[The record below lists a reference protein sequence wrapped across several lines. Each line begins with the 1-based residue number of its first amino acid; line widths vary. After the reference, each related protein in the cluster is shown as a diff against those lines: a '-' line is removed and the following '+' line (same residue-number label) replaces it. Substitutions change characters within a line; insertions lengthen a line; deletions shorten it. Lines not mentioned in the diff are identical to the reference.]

1 MNRYMLIAVL
11 ASAALAACAQERSV
25 TSPDAISAAVV
36 TDRVSC
42 PSNSNPAPGERI
54 AGGVEVDGTC
64 ILDGVTVNGGITVD
78 SGGHLQFTSST
89 VNGSISVMGCGELDV
104 NATTNGVGA
113 PTGTTATING
123 GIVLNASAA
132 CTSPALSDA
141 DIWTAQIHGEIS
153 VTGNYRRGGTPV
165 ICGNA
170 ITGDVMVDN
179 LATVAPAK
187 FYIGDPDFGGCTGNT
202 ITGALSVS
210 NSSLLEVESNTVGGS
225 VLLSG
230 STLGLSENT
239 IGGSLQCSNG
249 TVFLPADH
257 GEPSGNTVDGAN
269 SC

>member
-1 MNRYMLIAVL
+1 MR
-11 ASAALAACAQERSV
+11 
-25 TSPDAISAAVV
+25 
-36 TDRVSC
+36 
-42 PSNSNPAPGERI
+42 PGERI

-141 DIWTAQIHGEIS
+141 DIWTAQIHGGIS
-153 VTGNYRRGGTPV
+153 GTGNYRRGSTPV

-170 ITGDVMVDN
+170 ITGDV
-179 LATVAPAK
+179 
-187 FYIGDPDFGGCTGNT
+187 IGDPDFGGCTGNT

-257 GEPSGNTVDGAN
+257 GEPSGNTVHGAN

>member
-1 MNRYMLIAVL
+1 MNRHIVFAVM
-11 ASAALAACAQERSV
+11 ASAALAACGQERGI
-25 TSPDAISAAVV
+25 TSPPAAFSAAALA
-36 TDRVSC
+36 DRVSC
-42 PSNSNPAPGERI
+42 PSSGTPASGSRI

-89 VNGSISVMGCGELDV
+89 VNGGISVLGCGELDV
-104 NATTNGVGA
+104 NATNFVGA

-123 GIVLNASAA
+123 GIVLQASAA
-132 CTSPALSDA
+132 CTAPAVSDA
-141 DIWTAQIHGEIS
+141 DIWTAEIHGELS
-153 VTGNYRRGGTPV
+153 VTGNYRRGVTPV

-170 ITGDVMVDN
+170 ITGDVRVDN

-187 FYIGDPDFGGCTGNT
+187 FYIGDPDFLGCSGNT

-210 NSSLLEVESNTVGGS
+210 NSSLLEVESNTIGGS

-230 STLGLSENT
+230 STLGLSENK

-249 TVFLPADH
+249 TVFLPPDH
-257 GEPSGNTVDGAN
+257 GEPSGNTVHGAN

>member
-1 MNRYMLIAVL
+1 MNRHMLFAVL

-132 CTSPALSDA
+132 CTSPALSAA
-141 DIWTAQIHGEIS
+141 DIS
-153 VTGNYRRGGTPV
+153 GNYPRGFAPV

-170 ITGDVMVDN
+170 ITGDVAVDN

-257 GEPSGNTVDGAN
+257 GEPSGNTVHGAN

>member
-1 MNRYMLIAVL
+1 MNRHIVCAVL
-11 ASAALAACAQERSV
+11 ASVALAACAQERGITNPV
-25 TSPDAISAAVV
+25 ALSAAAFA
-36 TDRVSC
+36 DQVSC
-42 PSNSNPAPGERI
+42 PSGGTPASGSRI